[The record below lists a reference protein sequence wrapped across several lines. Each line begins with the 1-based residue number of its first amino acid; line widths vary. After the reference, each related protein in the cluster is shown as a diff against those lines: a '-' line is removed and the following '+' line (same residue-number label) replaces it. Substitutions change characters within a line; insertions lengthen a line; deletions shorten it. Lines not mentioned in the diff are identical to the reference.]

1 MAANRAPGRYDVD
14 PPKPRNDAYTGLLSI
29 SFVAMLI
36 ACLLLLI
43 DWFSFPQQK
52 PPRVALPAVKAV
64 NVPKGGGE
72 PVIKED
78 VKKEEA
84 KKEEA
89 KKEEM
94 KKDDAKK
101 EEMKKDDAKKDDAK

>member
-1 MAANRAPGRYDVD
+1 MAANRAPGRYDTE

-29 SFVAMLI
+29 SFFAMLI
-36 ACLLLLI
+36 ACILLLI

-52 PPRVALPAVKAV
+52 PARVALPAVKAV
-64 NVPKGGGE
+64 NVPKGGE
-72 PVIKED
+72 PVVKDEPKKD
-78 VKKEEA
+78 EPKKDDKKEEM
-84 KKEEA
+84 

-101 EEMKKDDAKKDDAK
+101 EEMKKE